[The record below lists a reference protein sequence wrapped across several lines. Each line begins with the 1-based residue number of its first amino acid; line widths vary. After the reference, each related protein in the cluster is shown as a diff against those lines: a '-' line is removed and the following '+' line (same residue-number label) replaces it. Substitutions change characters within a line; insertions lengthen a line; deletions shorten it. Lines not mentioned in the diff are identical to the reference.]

1 MSAYIVVYQ
10 APDEEHLPQLV
21 ALAEDW
27 LDQTTIQGVC
37 IRNVA
42 MVPRSRQLYLYVEAP
57 TAALSA
63 QLLDSDGLTPVSINE
78 ADSLAWSRLVG
89 RAASCSRPREA
100 HGAGGAPLFA
110 ALLAL

>member
-10 APDEEHLPQLV
+10 APDEEHLPRLV
-21 ALAEDW
+21 TLAEDW
-27 LDQTTIQGVC
+27 LDQTTSQGVC

-57 TAALSA
+57 TSALGA
-63 QLLDSDGLTPVSINE
+63 QALEADGLAPVSIDA
-78 ADSLAWSRLVG
+78 ADGLAWGRLVG
-89 RAASCSRPREA
+89 RAAARSPLSEA
-100 HGAGGAPLFA
+100 HGAAGAPLFA